1 MRKFLIALCFS
12 LFGHVAVAADPAA
25 TDGLQA
31 FRGPMEEIVG
41 EAGKGEQQVDFD
53 AVAKSYAELG
63 KAWKQVLSEP
73 LDLGRYGVPA
83 DKQDEVWRQVR
94 LLGMLVG
101 YLDEA
106 IQRGNYPLILRTA
119 EMLKPAYANL
129 MASLGLH

>member
-12 LFGHVAVAADPAA
+12 LLGPAAAAADPAA
-25 TDGLQA
+25 TAGLQA
-31 FRGPMEEIVG
+31 FREPMEEIVG
-41 EAGKGEQQVDFD
+41 EAGKGERADFG
-53 AVAKSYAELG
+53 AVAKSYAELS

-73 LDLGRYGVPA
+73 LDLDRYGVPA

-106 IQRGNYPLILRTA
+106 IPRGNYPLILRTA
-119 EMLKPAYANL
+119 AMLKPAYANL
-129 MASLGLH
+129 SASLGLH